1 MAVTAVTLSMLRT
14 LALVATILMV
24 ATGCDKKTRDDLT
37 EGYVAFIDKVSGVA
51 EKGKPLPVA
60 LTNLEGE
67 PPVLFYVFGRRGEP
81 RMVPLGVVRQGQ
93 LRRVVLNGRGW
104 REFTRA
110 YTSTGD
116 TLQLFQDG
124 RRVGTATVSRPMWDS
139 ADSAVYSLP
148 NCKMPLPLSLVTLRG
163 DVGGGVSGSKVTV
176 EAFASNRPLGRSP
189 EPVTLSPAQVERTGK
204 DIGLLVAAKLGMSPE
219 SIDSLFASTIA
230 VPTGH
235 PERPTLIINMLD
247 PALSDTAKK
256 EGLRQVFIIAD
267 AGPFGYGPTFWHF
280 RRGPRESV
288 QFRRYV
294 DHLDVDGD
302 GYDEIILEAWYPGR
316 QGAFFVVL
324 GQRPAVGGWEERYR
338 TDADWCQDKLFPPE
352 EAP

>member
-1 MAVTAVTLSMLRT
+1 MAVTPSMLRT

-24 ATGCDKKTRDDLT
+24 AAGCDKKTRDNIV
-37 EGYVAFIDKVSGVA
+37 EGYVELIDKVSGVA

-60 LTNLEGE
+60 LTSLEDE
-67 PPVLFYVFGRRGEP
+67 PPMLFYVFGKRTEP
-81 RMVPLGVVRQGQ
+81 RLVPVAVLQQGK

-104 REFTRA
+104 REFTRT
-110 YTSTGD
+110 YTARGD
-116 TLQLFQDG
+116 TLLLFQDG
-124 RRVGTATVSRPMWDS
+124 RRVGTAAVRRSMWDG
-139 ADSAVYSLP
+139 DSAVYSLP
-148 NCKMPLPLSLVTLRG
+148 NCQLPLPLSLVSLQGELT
-163 DVGGGVSGSKVTV
+163 GSKVTV
-176 EAFASNRPLGRSP
+176 EAFASNRHLGRLP
-189 EPVTLSPAQVERTGK
+189 EEVTLSPAQVEKTGK

-219 SIDSLFASTIA
+219 SIDSLYASTTA

-235 PERPTLIINMLD
+235 PERPTLVINMLD
-247 PALSDTAKK
+247 PALSDTTKK
-256 EGLRQVFIIAD
+256 DDLRQVFIIAD

-280 RRGPRESV
+280 RRGPRAAV

-316 QGAFFVVL
+316 QGAFFIVL

-338 TDADWCQDKLFPPE
+338 SDQDWCQDKLFAPPP
-352 EAP
+352 AKKK